1 MSIVETMMELPVE
14 HSKNIFGQFD
24 AYAKL
29 LERNLGVTLIVRD
42 DKLKILGTAEA
53 TEKAKRVIEQLRL
66 LSERGNTITEQNVS
80 YALSLLP
87 QEKEAQITEIDK
99 ELICHTIQ
107 GKPIKP
113 KTLGQKQYVDM
124 IRKKMVVFGVG
135 PAGTGKTYLA
145 MAMGITAFKNDEVS
159 RIILTRPAIEA
170 GEKLGFL
177 PGDLQSKVDPYLRP
191 LYDALYQI
199 MGADS
204 FTKNMEKGLIEVAPL
219 AYMRGRTLDNAFI
232 ILDEAQNTTPAQMKM
247 FLTRIGFGSKVIIT
261 GDLSQKDLPSG
272 ATSGLD
278 VALRVLKNI
287 DDIGICEL
295 TSQDV
300 VRHPLVQKIVHAYDE
315 YEQKI
320 AKRQERAAE
329 FRRREERKL
338 SEERDKSPVS
348 ATDLKEKGAKRP
360 VVGVKSGQ
368 AVKKK
373 GERFFARK

>member
-1 MSIVETMMELPVE
+1 MSISEKIMNLPASHE
-14 HSKNIFGQFD
+14 QNIFGQFD

-29 LERNLGVTLIVRD
+29 IERTLGVTLIVRD
-42 DKLKILGTAEA
+42 DKVKILGSEEA
-53 TEKAKRVIEQLRL
+53 TEQAGRVLEQLL
-66 LSERGNTITEQNVS
+66 ALSMRGNTITEQNVS
-80 YALSLLP
+80 YALSLVP
-87 QEKEAQITEIDK
+87 KKEEQRIVEIDRD
-99 ELICHTIQ
+99 LICHTIQ

-113 KTLGQKQYVDM
+113 KTLGQKQYVDTIRNKM
-124 IRKKMVVFGVG
+124 IVFGVG

-199 MGADS
+199 MGSDS

-272 ATSGLD
+272 AVSGLD
-278 VALRVLKNI
+278 VALKVLNRI
-287 DDIGICEL
+287 EDIGICHL

-300 VRHPLVQKIVHAYDE
+300 VRHPLVQKIVHAYDD
-315 YEQKI
+315 YEAKQAQKLQKK
-320 AKRQERAAE
+320 AAVHSDKPPVEKKVQTRTEKPAAE
-329 FRRREERKL
+329 KKRRRKL
-338 SEERDKSPVS
+338 
-348 ATDLKEKGAKRP
+348 
-360 VVGVKSGQ
+360 
-368 AVKKK
+368 
-373 GERFFARK
+373 F